1 MRFDF
6 PQVELHLHLDGSF
19 RPETVWELA
28 ERKGVAMPAA
38 DLAEARAR
46 VEASLPEVSWPGM
59 QHRAD
64 IGLRALKHAQ
74 AGKGVLD
81 PW

>member
-28 ERKGVAMPAA
+28 ER
-38 DLAEARAR
+38 
-46 VEASLPEVSWPGM
+46 
-59 QHRAD
+59 
-64 IGLRALKHAQ
+64 
-74 AGKGVLD
+74 
-81 PW
+81 